1 MRAWRSSVELSRA
14 QYRAQW
20 SYAKLIRAQWSYAQ
34 LSLMSSTGLATSFSM
49 SLLLSSEL
57 SSPASTGLRLSCGAS
72 LTGRV

>member
-1 MRAWRSSVELSRA
+1 M
-14 QYRAQW
+14 
-20 SYAKLIRAQWSYAQ
+20 SYAQ